1 MNDNDQFKDFEKDF
15 NQLKEDYRA
24 KKISEG
30 EYKARLKSLQLRD
43 NKGRNWTIGAQSGKW
58 YCYDGVQWVESDPPS
73 LQDKKA
79 ICIYCGFENDLE
91 DEVCVNCGGGVDEA
105 PESCDQCGEI
115 LDKEASDCSKC
126 SVPVKTMNVQS
137 KQSKQNVKN
146 VKTTQD
152 EFETL
157 VLKGPHFSIKSF
169 VLGSLFFF
177 MGGIGCVF
185 GIILG
190 AFAGTTNFFPGI
202 ESILPSFLSDL
213 QGGLYG
219 GIVYSL
225 LGGILGFL
233 ALGIFGVLSGLLM
246 NLVSTLFGGIRV
258 KVNRLE

>member
-1 MNDNDQFKDFEKDF
+1 MNDQFKDFEKDF

-24 KKISEG
+24 KEISEE

-43 NKGRNWTIGAQSGKW
+43 NKGRSWTIGAQSGKW
-58 YCYDGVQWVESDPPS
+58 YCYDGAQWLESEPPK

-91 DEVCVNCGGGVDEA
+91 NEVCLNCGGAVDEA
-105 PESCDQCGEI
+105 PETCEQCGEN
-115 LDKEASDCSKC
+115 LDEESKECPKC
-126 SVPVKTMNVQS
+126 SIPAESINTR
-137 KQSKQNVKN
+137 
-146 VKTTQD
+146 D

-157 VLKGPHFSIKSF
+157 VLKGPHFRFKSF

-177 MGGIGCVF
+177 MGGMGCLF

-202 ESILPSFLSDL
+202 ESILPYFLSDL

-219 GIVYSL
+219 GIVFSL
-225 LGGILGFL
+225 LGGILGFI
-233 ALGIFGVLSGLLM
+233 AMGIFGVLSGLLV
-246 NLVSTLFGGIRV
+246 NFVSALFGGIKV